1 VSPLART
8 AGIGL
13 GAGVVLA
20 LVAGA
25 LYLWGTRGPAILLEL
40 YNYLCA

>member
-1 VSPLART
+1 MSPLARS

-13 GAGVVLA
+13 GAGLVLA
-20 LVAGA
+20 AIAGA

-40 YNYLCA
+40 YNYFCA